1 MAERLLRL
9 AVWLS
14 LFKWTGRA
22 LLVALALIVF
32 LFSGILVA
40 ELARG
45 LSPGRA
51 LLEALIATLILIFTP
66 IKWIA
71 TGRLPKIDF

>member
-1 MAERLLRL
+1 MAERIVRL

-32 LFSGILVA
+32 LFTGILVA

-66 IKWIA
+66 IKWIIQ
-71 TGRLPKIDF
+71 GRLPPVEL